1 MQYEIS
7 LPYRDKY
14 FYADTQEKAYA
25 MAQDLSKDF
34 YAVAIA
40 KIENNGKTYCV
51 IETLYNPSASTLQS

>member
-40 KIENNGKTYCV
+40 KIENGKTFCV
-51 IETLYNPSASTLQS
+51 IETLYNPSAITLQS